1 MQVLPQSLIK
11 IYYFFVYYVLALFLG
26 KQEAEDEM
34 QRVSRQQMA
43 TQSIIR
49 QLQLKED
56 DFNEALTAK
65 DSQLAVLRV
74 RLQEVDQELKA
85 KKVLVDELQ
94 LQKEQ

>member
-1 MQVLPQSLIK
+1 MGLSETQELYTGLNCVLI
-11 IYYFFVYYVLALFLG
+11 FLA
-26 KQEAEDEM
+26 KQEAEDQM

-43 TQSIIR
+43 TEGIVR

-56 DFNEALTAK
+56 DFNEALAAK

-85 KKVLVDELQ
+85 KKVQIDELQ